1 MSGTITEEHLVASTH
16 KEHNTLFPVFL
27 KLEKLTTLVVGG
39 GYVATEK
46 LTAVYQNSPKAN
58 IRLIAPQIC
67 PEVKAF
73 IREHNIHFE
82 ERAFMPSDLEGI
94 DLAIIAINDKAI
106 SYEIHSACLEKGVL
120 TNVADKPELCDFYLS
135 SVVQKGNLKIAISTN
150 GKSPTIA
157 KRVKE
162 VLNEAFPLEMDEV
175 LDNMESIRKKLGGDF
190 SDKVRQLN
198 DITSVLAVKTEPE
211 TREHKKLVK
220 YLVYSGAAIC
230 LMVLGHLLFTYV
242 NFNTISS
249 ATVWVEQQIDSK
261 IFIFMLGGFIAQ
273 MIDGALGMAYGV
285 SATTFLLSFGVPP
298 AAASASVH
306 TSEIFTS
313 GVSGLMH
320 LRFGNVNSKLFKT
333 LLLPGIVGAILGAYI
348 LTSLEDYNSIIKPL
362 VSSYTL
368 ILGIIIIRK
377 ALAARR
383 KKKKTKNVGVLAVFG
398 GLLDSIGG
406 GGWGPIVTSTLLA
419 GGRNARYTIGSVNLA
434 EFFVAFSSSV
444 TFSIFLGMG
453 SYFQVILGLV
463 IGGMIAAPIAASLS
477 SKLPVKTIM
486 LVVGIVIIIVSMRT
500 ILMMLWPYIG

>member
-1 MSGTITEEHLVASTH
+1 MSGTITEEHLVASSTTDS
-16 KEHNTLFPVFL
+16 NTLFPVFL
-27 KLEKLTTLVVGG
+27 KLEKLTVLLVGG
-39 GYVATEK
+39 GYVASEK
-46 LTAVYQNSPKAN
+46 LTAVFQNSPKAN
-58 IRLIAPQIC
+58 IRLVAKEINPDVRAVID
-67 PEVKAF
+67 
-73 IREHNIHFE
+73 EHHIPYQ
-82 ERAFMPSDLEGI
+82 ERAFTPSDLEGI
-94 DLAIIAINDKAI
+94 DLAIIAINDKDI
-106 SYEIHSACLEKGVL
+106 SYEIHTACLEKGVL
-120 TNVADKPELCDFYLS
+120 TNVADKPDLCDFYLS

-162 VLNEAFPLEMDEV
+162 VLNEAFPQEMDEV

-211 TREHKKLVK
+211 TRKHKKTVQ
-220 YLVYSGAAIC
+220 YLLYSGAAIC

-242 NFNTISS
+242 NFENISTAS
-249 ATVWVEQQIDSK
+249 AWIAGQVNSQIFVY
-261 IFIFMLGGFIAQ
+261 ILAGFVAQ

-285 SATTFLLSFGVPP
+285 SATTFLLSFGVSP

-320 LRFGNVNSKLFKT
+320 LRFGNVNSKLFKN
-333 LLLPGIVGAILGAYI
+333 LLLPGIFGAILGAYI
-348 LTSLEDYNSIIKPL
+348 LTSLEEYNSYIKPI

-368 ILGIIIIRK
+368 ILGVIILRK
-377 ALAARR
+377 ALAAKR
-383 KKKKTKNVGVLAVFG
+383 KKKKTKNVGALAVVG
-398 GLLDSIGG
+398 GFLDSVGG

-453 SYFQVILGLV
+453 NYFQVILGLV
-463 IGGMIAAPIAASLS
+463 LGGMIAAPIAASLA

-486 LVVGIVIIIVSMRT
+486 LIVGIVIILVSLNTFRK
-500 ILMMLWPYIG
+500 YI

>member
-1 MSGTITEEHLVASTH
+1 MSGTVTESHLVTDAF

-27 KLEKLTTLVVGG
+27 KLEKLTILLIGG

-46 LTAVYQNSPKAN
+46 LTAIYQNSPKAN
-58 IRLIAPQIC
+58 VRLVAPELCPAVKEFIA
-67 PEVKAF
+67 
-73 IREHNIHFE
+73 EHHIHFE
-82 ERAFMPSDLEGI
+82 ERAFIPSDLEGI
-94 DLAIIAINDKAI
+94 DLAIIAINDKQI
-106 SYEIHSACLEKGVL
+106 SYEIHSACLENGVL

-162 VLNEAFPLEMDEV
+162 VLNEAFPHEMDEV
-175 LDNMESIRKKLGGDF
+175 LDNMEKIRQKLGGDF

-211 TREHKKLVK
+211 TKKHKKVVH
-220 YLVYSGAAIC
+220 YLLYAGAAIC
-230 LMVLGHLLFTYV
+230 LMVIGHLLSTYV
-242 NFNTISS
+242 TFNSVSTASQ
-249 ATVWVEQQIDSK
+249 WVSQQVTSE
-261 IFIFMLGGFIAQ
+261 IFIYILGGFIAQ

-285 SATTFLLSFGVPP
+285 SATTFLLSFGVPA

-320 LRFGNVNSKLFKT
+320 LRFGNVNSKLFKN

-348 LTSLEDYNSIIKPL
+348 LTSLEEYNYYIKPL
-362 VSSYTL
+362 VSTYTM
-368 ILGIIIIRK
+368 ILGAVIIRK
-377 ALAARR
+377 ALAPKRR
-383 KKKKTKNVGVLAVFG
+383 KKKTKNVGILAIVG
-398 GLLDSIGG
+398 GFLDSIGG

-419 GGRNARYTIGSVNLA
+419 GGRNARFTIGSVNLA

-444 TFSIFLGMG
+444 TFSIFLGMAN
-453 SYFQVILGLV
+453 YFQIILGLV
-463 IGGMIAAPIAASLS
+463 LGGMIAAPIAASFA

-486 LVVGIVIIIVSMRT
+486 LIVGIVIIIVSLYTLSR
-500 ILMMLWPYIG
+500 YV